1 MLKISKIKP
10 EDLKTLTFNEYK
22 KVVRLLFNG
31 LKKSHKGPDQPVEFV
46 VLTNFEFADKK
57 GKKTMIILPGKQ
69 TPEWKKEIK
78 TRLKENKKNVLVG
91 HCFVSET
98 DGQEEINVMPK
109 QGMAKVAQIQK
120 MGKQMFNMAK
130 LGFKLAAGAAEASN
144 AASASVDLT
153 AIEEQQSAKEQT
165 KENTQLSKKEALK
178 EELKALVDS
187 SKEIKSDFDKVK
199 ELAARLKKGQ
209 SQQTDLNFT
218 KDVIEKVNLFVNAF
232 HNSKKPIQERLQK
245 HKNKIVDQ
253 LPKLEKLAE
262 RLASQSSGANAAEG
276 TATGAEEGAAA
287 ATANLSL
294 EELQTGM
301 ESAKKAVDQ
310 LQKELDLDAILA
322 KL

>member
-10 EDLKTLTFNEYK
+10 EDLKTLTFNDYK

-31 LKKSHKGPDQPVEFV
+31 LKKLHKGPEQPVEFV

-78 TRLKENKKNVLVG
+78 QRLKDNKKNVLVG

-144 AASASVDLT
+144 AASASMDQSAL
-153 AIEEQQSAKEQT
+153 EEQQEAKAQTEDSAKAA
-165 KENTQLSKKEALK
+165 KKEALK

-199 ELAARLKKGQ
+199 ELAARLKKGE
-209 SQQTDLNFT
+209 SQQTDLSFT
-218 KDVIEKVNLFVNAF
+218 QGVIEQVEQFINAF
-232 HNSKKPIQERLQK
+232 HNSKKPIQERLQG
-245 HKNKIVDQ
+245 HKDMIAAQ

-262 RLASQSSGANAAEG
+262 RLGSQSSGANAAD
-276 TATGAEEGAAA
+276 AS
-287 ATANLSL
+287 ANLSL
-294 EELQTGM
+294 EELKAGM
-301 ESAKKAVDQ
+301 EAAKKAVDQ
-310 LQKELDLDAILA
+310 LKKELDLDAILA
-322 KL
+322 SL

>member
-10 EDLKTLTFNEYK
+10 EDLKTLTFNDYK

-31 LKKSHKGPDQPVEFV
+31 LKKLHKGPEQPVEFV

-69 TPEWKKEIK
+69 TPEWKKQIK
-78 TRLKENKKNVLVG
+78 QRLKDNKKNVLVG

-144 AASASVDLT
+144 AASASMDQSAL
-153 AIEEQQSAKEQT
+153 EEQQEAKAQTEDSAKAA
-165 KENTQLSKKEALK
+165 KKEALK

-199 ELAARLKKGQ
+199 ELAARLKKGE
-209 SQQTDLNFT
+209 SQQTDLSFT
-218 KDVIEKVNLFVNAF
+218 QGVIEQVEQFINAF
-232 HNSKKPIQERLQK
+232 HNSKKPIQERLQG
-245 HKNKIVDQ
+245 HKDMIAAQ

-262 RLASQSSGANAAEG
+262 RLGSQSSGANAAD
-276 TATGAEEGAAA
+276 AS
-287 ATANLSL
+287 ANLSL
-294 EELQTGM
+294 EELKAGM
-301 ESAKKAVDQ
+301 EAAKKAVDQ
-310 LQKELDLDAILA
+310 LKKELDLDAILA
-322 KL
+322 SL

>member
-10 EDLKTLTFNEYK
+10 EDLKTLTFNDYK

-31 LKKSHKGPDQPVEFV
+31 LKKLHKGPEQPVEFV

-78 TRLKENKKNVLVG
+78 ARLKENKKDVLVG

-144 AASASVDLT
+144 AASASVDL
-153 AIEEQQSAKEQT
+153 AAMEEQQAAKTQTEDSAQAG
-165 KENTQLSKKEALK
+165 KKEALK
-178 EELKALVDS
+178 EELKTLVDS
-187 SKEIKSDFDKVK
+187 SKEIKADFDKVK
-199 ELAARLKKGQ
+199 ELAARLKKGE
-209 SQQTDLNFT
+209 SQQTDLSFT
-218 KDVIEKVNLFVNAF
+218 KEVIEKVNQFVNAF
-232 HNSKKPIQERLQK
+232 HNSKKPIQERLQG
-245 HKNKIVDQ
+245 HKDMIAAQ

-262 RLASQSSGANAAEG
+262 RLGSQSSGANAAD
-276 TATGAEEGAAA
+276 

-294 EELQTGM
+294 EELKAGM
-301 ESAKKAVDQ
+301 EAAKKAVDQ
-310 LQKELDLDAILA
+310 LKKELDLDAILA
-322 KL
+322 SL

>member
-10 EDLKTLTFNEYK
+10 EDLKTLTFNDYK

-31 LKKSHKGPDQPVEFV
+31 LKKLHKGPEQPVEFV

-78 TRLKENKKNVLVG
+78 QRLKDNKKNVLVG
-91 HCFVSET
+91 HCFVAET
-98 DGQEEINVMPK
+98 DGREEINVMPK
-109 QGMAKVAQIQK
+109 QGMAKVAQIKK

-144 AASASVDLT
+144 AASASMDQSAL
-153 AIEEQQSAKEQT
+153 EEQQEAKAQTEDSAKAA
-165 KENTQLSKKEALK
+165 KKEALK

-199 ELAARLKKGQ
+199 ELAARLKKGE
-209 SQQTDLNFT
+209 SQQTDLSFT
-218 KDVIEKVNLFVNAF
+218 QGVIEQVEQFINAF
-232 HNSKKPIQERLQK
+232 HNSKKPIQERLQG
-245 HKNKIVDQ
+245 HKDMIAAQ

-262 RLASQSSGANAAEG
+262 RLGGQSSGANAAD
-276 TATGAEEGAAA
+276 
-287 ATANLSL
+287 ATASLSL
-294 EELQTGM
+294 EELKAGM
-301 ESAKKAVDQ
+301 QAAKKAVDQ
-310 LQKELDLDAILA
+310 LKKELDLDAILA
-322 KL
+322 SL

>member
-10 EDLKTLTFNEYK
+10 EDLKTLTFNDYK

-31 LKKSHKGPDQPVEFV
+31 LKKLHKGPEQPVEFV

-78 TRLKENKKNVLVG
+78 QRLKDNKKNVLVG

-144 AASASVDLT
+144 AASASMDQSAL
-153 AIEEQQSAKEQT
+153 EEQQEAKAQTEDSAKAA
-165 KENTQLSKKEALK
+165 KKEALK

-199 ELAARLKKGQ
+199 ELATRLKKGE
-209 SQQTDLNFT
+209 SQQTDLSFT
-218 KDVIEKVNLFVNAF
+218 QDVVEKVEQFINAF
-232 HNSKKPIQERLQK
+232 HNSKKPIQERLQG
-245 HKNKIVDQ
+245 HKDMIAAQ

-262 RLASQSSGANAAEG
+262 RLGSQSSGANAAD
-276 TATGAEEGAAA
+276 
-287 ATANLSL
+287 ATASLSL
-294 EELQTGM
+294 EELKAGM
-301 ESAKKAVDQ
+301 QAAKKAVDQ
-310 LQKELDLDAILA
+310 LKKELDLDAILA
-322 KL
+322 SL